1 MSDLFTLLK
10 SAKITLPVME
20 ITSLIV
26 GLSICLANKWTR
38 SGLLIAYVFVYRW
51 GWMFFA
57 KQSMPYFLAYLV
69 LGGLVLVLSVY
80 DMMGSKE

>member
-1 MSDLFTLLK
+1 MSELFTLLK
-10 SAKITLPVME
+10 TAKITLPVME

-38 SGLLIAYVFVYRW
+38 SGLLLAYVFVYRW

-57 KQSMPYFLAYLV
+57 KQSMPYFLTYLV

-80 DMMGSKE
+80 DMLGSKE

>member
-1 MSDLFTLLK
+1 MSELFSLLK
-10 SAKITLPVME
+10 NAQITLPVME

-38 SGLLIAYVFVYRW
+38 SGLLVAYVFVYRW

-57 KQSMPYFLAYLV
+57 KQSMPYFMAYLV
-69 LGGLVLVLSVY
+69 LGGIVLLLSVC
-80 DMMGSKE
+80 DMLGSKE